1 MPVDNTPVA
10 VDDSF
15 TIDQDTVL
23 NADISTNDSGLED
36 TPVTYSVD
44 SPAANGAAVVNAD
57 GTVTYTPNSGYSG
70 SDSFTYTVVDADG
83 DSAAAT
89 VAIDVIA
96 DSTAFTWPAVNS
108 VVTED
113 VDAAVAIILAK
124 MTLAEKVGQM
134 VQAEISQVSPAQVR
148 DYNLG
153 SVLNGGGTW
162 PNGKNSSLADWVN
175 LTDSYYE
182 ASTDISD
189 GGVGVPLI
197 WGTDAVHG
205 HNNVIGAT
213 IFPHNIGLGAAN
225 NPSLMRQIG
234 EATALEVAAT
244 GIDWVFAPTL
254 AVVRNDSWGRT
265 YEGYSEDPEIVKAYA
280 GEIVTGLQGDSSDR
294 FGSGHVIA
302 TAKHFIGAGGTQN
315 GGGCVDQMASS
326 CTVAPASGSGS
337 GCCSCC

>member
-1 MPVDNTPVA
+1 MKTPTSRSHKSLIDLASIRRTLGTVFITTTLSACGGGGGGGSAAPTPTPIPVDNTPVA

-44 SPAANGAAVVNAD
+44 SAATNGAAVVNAD
-57 GTVTYTPNSGYSG
+57 GSVTYTPNGGYSG

-83 DSAAAT
+83 DSATAKVT
-89 VAIDVIA
+89 IDVIA

-162 PNGKNSSLADWVN
+162 PNGK
-175 LTDSYYE
+175 
-182 ASTDISD
+182 I
-189 GGVGVPLI
+189 
-197 WGTDAVHG
+197 
-205 HNNVIGAT
+205 
-213 IFPHNIGLGAAN
+213 
-225 NPSLMRQIG
+225 
-234 EATALEVAAT
+234 
-244 GIDWVFAPTL
+244 
-254 AVVRNDSWGRT
+254 
-265 YEGYSEDPEIVKAYA
+265 
-280 GEIVTGLQGDSSDR
+280 
-294 FGSGHVIA
+294 
-302 TAKHFIGAGGTQN
+302 
-315 GGGCVDQMASS
+315 
-326 CTVAPASGSGS
+326 PA
-337 GCCSCC
+337 